1 MEEPTTTEAIEA
13 TLHAAARAVERGD
26 VDGVL
31 DMFHDDADVVIM
43 DYAGPCRIDLAQLR
57 TNFTALAGNT
67 VGSPICRYVEI
78 HVTSLA
84 PDAAFSWAVMQY
96 VAQMRD
102 GEKIDLQA
110 RVTDVWSLIDGK
122 WLAVH
127 EHGSFPVD
135 PDTGQP
141 NMHACSQP
149 APATA
154 AHRP

>member
-1 MEEPTTTEAIEA
+1 MGATAAIEA

-31 DMFHDDADVVIM
+31 AMFHDDADVVIM
-43 DYAGPCRIDLAQLR
+43 DYTGPCRIDLAQLR
-57 TNFTALAGNT
+57 ANFTALSGDT
-67 VGSPICRYVEI
+67 VGARVCGYIEI
-78 HVTSLA
+78 HVASLA
-84 PDAAFSWAVMQY
+84 PGAAFSWAVMQY

-127 EHGSFPVD
+127 EDGSFPVD
-135 PDTGQP
+135 PDTGP
-141 NMHACSQP
+141 PDMHSCSQP
-149 APATA
+149 APVTA